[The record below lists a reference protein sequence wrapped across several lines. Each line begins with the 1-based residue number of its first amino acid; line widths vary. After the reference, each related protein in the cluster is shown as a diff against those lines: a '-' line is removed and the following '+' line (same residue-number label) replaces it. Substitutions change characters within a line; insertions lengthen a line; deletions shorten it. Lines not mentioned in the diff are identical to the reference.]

1 MEFCMENISVKI
13 KILALAVIML
23 IITCLVAAAG
33 LYSNTKSKQA
43 VDDMYGSNLMATQYL
58 THADSQLLLI
68 KDDVAYVLQQNLAQ
82 EPRNLLLTDIV
93 DKLKGIQGDVNAVK
107 EICHGEKIQGI
118 INELDEHL
126 NNTIP
131 QVEAAKKLG
140 TSPEDKIALYKALN
154 EIDDVSQHLGELT
167 PENVMQGKIL
177 FQASD
182 EAYNFALMAFAVIII
197 FGLIVGIAA
206 AIIIAKGIAGPL
218 QASVEQLNAVADGDL
233 TQTID
238 TGMLNRQDEVGVM
251 VQALHRM
258 QESLREVLGTV
269 RQEADNSAEMA
280 AEVYELVGAM
290 NGSAQDMSAVT
301 EEMAASME
309 ETAAS
314 TSNIQSLSDRIKEQV
329 EANAKEASDSA
340 DYSNTISDRAKALKE
355 DVQQAQ
361 KEAERIYAGTKTSL
375 EQAIESA
382 KVANN
387 ITELTQAISDIADQT
402 NLLALNAAIEAA
414 RAGEHGRGFAVVADE
429 VRKLAEQSHDTAEE
443 IKNLTVSVTDA
454 VQNLSVSAHGL
465 LKFMEENVH
474 KDYEKINQTAEQ
486 YREDAEYFHGFAS
499 QSNESAQDFAQS
511 IQTMNNSMEEIAK
524 ATQEGAIG
532 NNTVAQQ
539 VVNVAEKAN
548 EILNKV
554 NVSKEGADT
563 LKNQLSKFKI

>member
-1 MEFCMENISVKI
+1 MENISVKI

-43 VDDMYGSNLMATQYL
+43 VDEMYESNLMATQYL

-68 KDDVAYVLQQNLAQ
+68 KDDVSYVLQQNLAQ
-82 EPRNLLLTDIV
+82 EPRNVLLTDIV
-93 DKLKGIQGDVNAVK
+93 DKLKGIQGDVQEVK
-107 EICHGEKIQGI
+107 AICPGEKIQGI
-118 INELDEHL
+118 ITELDEHL
-126 NNTIP
+126 NSTIP

-140 TSPEDKIALYKALN
+140 TSPEDKIAMYKALN

-182 EAYNFALMAFAVIII
+182 EAYDFALMAFAVIII

-258 QESLREVLGTV
+258 QKSLREGLGTV
-269 RQEADNSAEMA
+269 RQEADNSAKMA
-280 AEVYELVGAM
+280 EEVFELVSAL
-290 NGSAQDMSAVT
+290 NSNAQDMSAVT

-329 EANAKEASDSA
+329 EANAKEASNSA
-340 DYSNTISDRAKALKE
+340 EYSNTISDRAKALKE
-355 DVQQAQ
+355 GVQQAQ
-361 KEAERIYAGTKTSL
+361 REAERIYAGTKISL

>member
-1 MEFCMENISVKI
+1 MENISVKI

-43 VDDMYGSNLMATQYL
+43 VDEMYESNLMATQYL

-68 KDDVAYVLQQNLAQ
+68 KDDVSYVLQQNLAQ
-82 EPRNLLLTDIV
+82 EPRNVLLTDIV
-93 DKLKGIQGDVNAVK
+93 DKLKGIQGDVQEVK
-107 EICHGEKIQGI
+107 AICPGEKIQGI
-118 INELDEHL
+118 ITELDEHL
-126 NNTIP
+126 NSTIP

-140 TSPEDKIALYKALN
+140 TSPEDKIAMYKALN

-182 EAYNFALMAFAVIII
+182 EAYDFALMAFAVIII

-258 QESLREVLGTV
+258 QKSLREVLGTV

-329 EANAKEASDSA
+329 EANAKEASNSA
-340 DYSNTISDRAKALKE
+340 EYSNTISDRAKALKE
-355 DVQQAQ
+355 GVQQAQ
-361 KEAERIYAGTKTSL
+361 REAERIYAGTKISL

-524 ATQEGAIG
+524 AT
-532 NNTVAQQ
+532 
-539 VVNVAEKAN
+539 
-548 EILNKV
+548 
-554 NVSKEGADT
+554 
-563 LKNQLSKFKI
+563 

>member
-1 MEFCMENISVKI
+1 M
-13 KILALAVIML
+13 
-23 IITCLVAAAG
+23 
-33 LYSNTKSKQA
+33 
-43 VDDMYGSNLMATQYL
+43 
-58 THADSQLLLI
+58 
-68 KDDVAYVLQQNLAQ
+68 
-82 EPRNLLLTDIV
+82 
-93 DKLKGIQGDVNAVK
+93 
-107 EICHGEKIQGI
+107 
-118 INELDEHL
+118 
-126 NNTIP
+126 
-131 QVEAAKKLG
+131 
-140 TSPEDKIALYKALN
+140 
-154 EIDDVSQHLGELT
+154 
-167 PENVMQGKIL
+167 
-177 FQASD
+177 
-182 EAYNFALMAFAVIII
+182 
-197 FGLIVGIAA
+197 
-206 AIIIAKGIAGPL
+206 
-218 QASVEQLNAVADGDL
+218 
-233 TQTID
+233 
-238 TGMLNRQDEVGVM
+238 
-251 VQALHRM
+251 
-258 QESLREVLGTV
+258 
-269 RQEADNSAEMA
+269 
-280 AEVYELVGAM
+280 
-290 NGSAQDMSAVT
+290 
-301 EEMAASME
+301 
-309 ETAAS
+309 
-314 TSNIQSLSDRIKEQV
+314 
-329 EANAKEASDSA
+329 
-340 DYSNTISDRAKALKE
+340 
-355 DVQQAQ
+355 
-361 KEAERIYAGTKTSL
+361 

>member
-1 MEFCMENISVKI
+1 MENISVKI

-43 VDDMYGSNLMATQYL
+43 VDEMYESNLMATQYL

-68 KDDVAYVLQQNLAQ
+68 KDDVSYVLQQNLAQ
-82 EPRNLLLTDIV
+82 EPRNVLLTDIV
-93 DKLKGIQGDVNAVK
+93 DKLKGIQGDVQEVK
-107 EICHGEKIQGI
+107 AICPGEKIQGI
-118 INELDEHL
+118 ITELDEHL
-126 NNTIP
+126 NSTIP

-140 TSPEDKIALYKALN
+140 TSPEDKIAMYKALN

-182 EAYNFALMAFAVIII
+182 EAYDFALMAFAVIII

-206 AIIIAKGIAGPL
+206 AIIISRGIAGPL

-258 QESLREVLGTV
+258 QKSLREVLGTV

-329 EANAKEASDSA
+329 EANAKEASNSA
-340 DYSNTISDRAKALKE
+340 EYSNTISDRAKALKE
-355 DVQQAQ
+355 GVQQAQ
-361 KEAERIYAGTKTSL
+361 REAERIYAGTKISL

>member
-1 MEFCMENISVKI
+1 MENISVKI

-43 VDDMYGSNLMATQYL
+43 VDEMYESNLMATQYL

-68 KDDVAYVLQQNLAQ
+68 KDDVSYVLQQNLAQ
-82 EPRNLLLTDIV
+82 EPRNVLLTDIV
-93 DKLKGIQGDVNAVK
+93 DKLKGIQGDVQEVK
-107 EICHGEKIQGI
+107 AICPGEKIQGI
-118 INELDEHL
+118 ITELDEHL
-126 NNTIP
+126 NSTIP

-140 TSPEDKIALYKALN
+140 TSPEDKIAMYKALN

-182 EAYNFALMAFAVIII
+182 EAYDFALMAFAVIII

-206 AIIIAKGIAGPL
+206 AIIISRGIAGPL

-238 TGMLNRQDEVGVM
+238 TGMLNRLDEVGVM

-258 QESLREVLGTV
+258 QKSLREVLGTV

-329 EANAKEASDSA
+329 EANAKEASNSA
-340 DYSNTISDRAKALKE
+340 EYSNTISDRAKALKE
-355 DVQQAQ
+355 GVQQAQ
-361 KEAERIYAGTKTSL
+361 REAERIYAGTKISL

-554 NVSKEGADT
+554 NVSKEGADN

>member
-43 VDDMYGSNLMATQYL
+43 VDEMYESNLMATQYL

-68 KDDVAYVLQQNLAQ
+68 KDDVSYVLQQNLAQ
-82 EPRNLLLTDIV
+82 EPRNVLLTDIV
-93 DKLKGIQGDVNAVK
+93 DKLKGIQGDVQEVK
-107 EICHGEKIQGI
+107 AICPGEKIQGI
-118 INELDEHL
+118 ITELDEHL
-126 NNTIP
+126 NSTIP

-140 TSPEDKIALYKALN
+140 TSPEDKIAMYKALN

-182 EAYNFALMAFAVIII
+182 EAYDFALMAFAVIII

-206 AIIIAKGIAGPL
+206 AIIISRGIAGPL

-258 QESLREVLGTV
+258 QKSLREVLGTV

-329 EANAKEASDSA
+329 EANAKEASNSA
-340 DYSNTISDRAKALKE
+340 EYSNTISDRAKALKE
-355 DVQQAQ
+355 GVQQAQ
-361 KEAERIYAGTKTSL
+361 REAERIYAGTKISL

-454 VQNLSVSAHGL
+454 VQNLSVSAHSL

-474 KDYEKINQTAEQ
+474 KDYEKINETAEQ

>member
-1 MEFCMENISVKI
+1 MENISVKI

-43 VDDMYGSNLMATQYL
+43 VDEMYESNLMATQYL

-68 KDDVAYVLQQNLAQ
+68 KDDVSYVLQQNLAQ
-82 EPRNLLLTDIV
+82 EPRNVLLTDIV
-93 DKLKGIQGDVNAVK
+93 DKLKGIQGDVQEVK
-107 EICHGEKIQGI
+107 AICPGEKIQGI
-118 INELDEHL
+118 ITELDEHL
-126 NNTIP
+126 NSTIP

-140 TSPEDKIALYKALN
+140 TSPEDKIAMYKALN

-182 EAYNFALMAFAVIII
+182 EAYDFALMAFAVIII

-206 AIIIAKGIAGPL
+206 AIIISRGIAGPL

-258 QESLREVLGTV
+258 QKSLREVLGTV

-329 EANAKEASDSA
+329 EANAKEASNSA
-340 DYSNTISDRAKALKE
+340 EYSNTISDRAKALKE
-355 DVQQAQ
+355 GVQQAQ
-361 KEAERIYAGTKTSL
+361 REAERIYAGTKISL

-454 VQNLSVSAHGL
+454 VQNLSVSAHSL

-474 KDYEKINQTAEQ
+474 KDYEKINETAEQ

-554 NVSKEGADT
+554 NVSKEGADN

>member
-1 MEFCMENISVKI
+1 MENISVKI

-43 VDDMYGSNLMATQYL
+43 VDEMYESNLMATQYL

-68 KDDVAYVLQQNLAQ
+68 KDDVSYVLQQNLAQ
-82 EPRNLLLTDIV
+82 EPRNVLLTDIV
-93 DKLKGIQGDVNAVK
+93 DKLKGIQGDVQEVK
-107 EICHGEKIQGI
+107 AICPGEKIQGI
-118 INELDEHL
+118 ITELDEHL
-126 NNTIP
+126 NSTIP

-182 EAYNFALMAFAVIII
+182 EAYDFALMAFAVIII

-206 AIIIAKGIAGPL
+206 AIIISRGIAGPL

-258 QESLREVLGTV
+258 QKSLREVLGTV

-329 EANAKEASDSA
+329 EANAKEASNSA
-340 DYSNTISDRAKALKE
+340 EYSNTISDRAKALKE
-355 DVQQAQ
+355 GVQQAQ
-361 KEAERIYAGTKTSL
+361 REAERIYAGTKISL

-554 NVSKEGADT
+554 NVSKEGADN

>member
-43 VDDMYGSNLMATQYL
+43 VDEMYESNLMATQYL

-68 KDDVAYVLQQNLAQ
+68 KDDVSYVLQQNLAQ
-82 EPRNLLLTDIV
+82 EPRNVLLGDIV
-93 DKLKGIQGDVNAVK
+93 DKLKGIQGDVQEVK
-107 EICHGEKIQGI
+107 AICPGEKIQGI
-118 INELDEHL
+118 ITELDEHL
-126 NNTIP
+126 NSTIP

-154 EIDDVSQHLGELT
+154 EIDDVSQHMGELT

-182 EAYNFALMAFAVIII
+182 EAYDFALMAFAVIII

-206 AIIIAKGIAGPL
+206 AIIISRGIAGPL

-258 QESLREVLGTV
+258 QKSLREVLGTV

-340 DYSNTISDRAKALKE
+340 DYSTTISDRAKALKE
-355 DVQQAQ
+355 DVQLAQ
-361 KEAERIYAGTKTSL
+361 REAERIYAGTKTSL

-554 NVSKEGADT
+554 NVSKEGADN

>member
-1 MEFCMENISVKI
+1 MENISVKI

-43 VDDMYGSNLMATQYL
+43 VDEMYESNLMATQYL

-68 KDDVAYVLQQNLAQ
+68 KDDVSYVLQQNLAQ
-82 EPRNLLLTDIV
+82 EPRNVLLTDIV
-93 DKLKGIQGDVNAVK
+93 DKLKGIQGDVQEVK
-107 EICHGEKIQGI
+107 AICPGEKIQGI
-118 INELDEHL
+118 ITELDEHL
-126 NNTIP
+126 NSTIP

-140 TSPEDKIALYKALN
+140 TSPEDKIAMYKALN

-182 EAYNFALMAFAVIII
+182 EAYDFALMAFAVIII

-206 AIIIAKGIAGPL
+206 AIIISRGIAGPL

-258 QESLREVLGTV
+258 QKSLREVLGTV

-329 EANAKEASDSA
+329 EANAKEASNSA
-340 DYSNTISDRAKALKE
+340 EYSNTISDRAKALKE
-355 DVQQAQ
+355 GVQQAQ
-361 KEAERIYAGTKTSL
+361 REAERIYAGTKISL

-454 VQNLSVSAHGL
+454 VQNLSVSAHSL

-474 KDYEKINQTAEQ
+474 KDYEKINETAEQ

>member
-1 MEFCMENISVKI
+1 
-13 KILALAVIML
+13 AVIML

-43 VDDMYGSNLMATQYL
+43 VDEMYESNLMATQYL

-68 KDDVAYVLQQNLAQ
+68 KDDVSYVLQQNLAQ
-82 EPRNLLLTDIV
+82 EPRNVLLTDIV
-93 DKLKGIQGDVNAVK
+93 DKLKGIQGDVQEVK
-107 EICHGEKIQGI
+107 AICPGEKIQGI
-118 INELDEHL
+118 ITELDEHL
-126 NNTIP
+126 NSTIP

-140 TSPEDKIALYKALN
+140 TSPEDKIAMYKALN

-182 EAYNFALMAFAVIII
+182 EAYDFALMAFAVIII

-206 AIIIAKGIAGPL
+206 AIIISRGIAGPL

-258 QESLREVLGTV
+258 QKSLREVLGTV

-329 EANAKEASDSA
+329 EANAKEASNSA
-340 DYSNTISDRAKALKE
+340 EYSNTISDRAKALKE
-355 DVQQAQ
+355 GVQQAQ
-361 KEAERIYAGTKTSL
+361 REAERIYAGTKISL

>member
-1 MEFCMENISVKI
+1 MENISVKI

-33 LYSNTKSKQA
+33 LYSNTESKQA
-43 VDDMYGSNLMATQYL
+43 VDEMYGSNLMATQYL

-68 KDDVAYVLQQNLAQ
+68 NDDISYVLQQNLAI
-82 EPRNLLLTDIV
+82 EPRNVLLGDIS
-93 DKLKGIQGDVNAVK
+93 DKLKGIQGDVQEVK
-107 EICHGEKIQGI
+107 AISKGEKAQKI
-118 INELDEHL
+118 IADLEASL
-126 NNTIP
+126 NDVAP
-131 QVEAAKKLG
+131 KVEAAKKLG
-140 TSPEDKIALYKALN
+140 TAPEDKVVLYQTLSQ
-154 EIDDVSQHLGELT
+154 IDAISSELGALT
-167 PENVMQGKIL
+167 PENVLQGKVL

-197 FGLIVGIAA
+197 FGLVVGIAA
-206 AIIIAKGIAGPL
+206 AVIISRGIANPL

-233 TQTID
+233 TQNID
-238 TGMLNRQDEVGVM
+238 AAMLQRQDEVGVM

-258 QESLREVLGTV
+258 QESLREVLGAV

-340 DYSNTISDRAKALKE
+340 DYSTTISDRAKALKE

-361 KEAERIYAGTKTSL
+361 REAERIYAGTKTSL

-443 IKNLTVSVTDA
+443 IKNLTVRVTDA

-474 KDYEKINQTAEQ
+474 KDYDKINKTAEQ

-499 QSNESAQDFAQS
+499 QSNVSAQDFAQS

-554 NVSKEGADT
+554 NVSKEGADN

>member
-1 MEFCMENISVKI
+1 MENISVKI

-33 LYSNTKSKQA
+33 LYSNTKSKQV

-68 KDDVAYVLQQNLAQ
+68 KDDVSYVLQQNLAQ
-82 EPRNLLLTDIV
+82 EPRNVLLGDIV
-93 DKLKGIQGDVNAVK
+93 DKLKGIQGDVQEVK
-107 EICHGEKIQGI
+107 AICPGEKIQGI
-118 INELDEHL
+118 ITELDEHL
-126 NNTIP
+126 NSTIP

-154 EIDDVSQHLGELT
+154 EIDDVSQHMGELM

-182 EAYNFALMAFAVIII
+182 EAYDFALMAFAVIII

-206 AIIIAKGIAGPL
+206 AIIISRGIAGPL

-258 QESLREVLGTV
+258 QKSLREVLGTV

-290 NGSAQDMSAVT
+290 NGSVQDMSAVT

-329 EANAKEASDSA
+329 VANAKEASDSA

>member
-1 MEFCMENISVKI
+1 MENISVKI

-43 VDDMYGSNLMATQYL
+43 VDEMYESNLMATQYL

-82 EPRNLLLTDIV
+82 EPRNVLLTDIV
-93 DKLKGIQGDVNAVK
+93 DKLKGIQGDVQEVK
-107 EICHGEKIQGI
+107 AICPGEKIQGI
-118 INELDEHL
+118 ITELDEHL
-126 NNTIP
+126 NSTIP

-182 EAYNFALMAFAVIII
+182 EAYDFALMAFAVIII

-206 AIIIAKGIAGPL
+206 AIIISRGIAGPL

-258 QESLREVLGTV
+258 QKSLREVLGTV

-329 EANAKEASDSA
+329 EANAKEASNSA
-340 DYSNTISDRAKALKE
+340 EYSNTISDRAKALKE
-355 DVQQAQ
+355 GVQQAQ
-361 KEAERIYAGTKTSL
+361 REAERIYAGTKISL

-454 VQNLSVSAHGL
+454 VQNLSVSAHSL

>member
-1 MEFCMENISVKI
+1 MENISVKI

-43 VDDMYGSNLMATQYL
+43 VDEMYESNLMATQYL

-68 KDDVAYVLQQNLAQ
+68 KDDVSYVLQQNLAQ
-82 EPRNLLLTDIV
+82 EPRNVLLGDIV
-93 DKLKGIQGDVNAVK
+93 DKLKGIQGDVQEVK
-107 EICHGEKIQGI
+107 AICPGEKIQGI
-118 INELDEHL
+118 ITELDEHL
-126 NNTIP
+126 NSTIP

-154 EIDDVSQHLGELT
+154 EIDDVSQHMGELT

-182 EAYNFALMAFAVIII
+182 EAYDFALMAFAVIII

-206 AIIIAKGIAGPL
+206 AIIISRGIAGPL

-258 QESLREVLGTV
+258 QKSLREVLGTV

-340 DYSNTISDRAKALKE
+340 DYSTTISDRAKALKE
-355 DVQQAQ
+355 DVQLAQ
-361 KEAERIYAGTKTSL
+361 REAERIYAGTKTSL

>member
-1 MEFCMENISVKI
+1 MENISVKI

-43 VDDMYGSNLMATQYL
+43 VDEMYESNLMATQYL

-68 KDDVAYVLQQNLAQ
+68 KDDVSYVLQQNLAQ
-82 EPRNLLLTDIV
+82 EPRNVLLTDIV
-93 DKLKGIQGDVNAVK
+93 DKLKGIQGDVQEVK
-107 EICHGEKIQGI
+107 AICPGEKIQGI
-118 INELDEHL
+118 ITELDEHL
-126 NNTIP
+126 NSTIP

-167 PENVMQGKIL
+167 PENVMKGKIL

-182 EAYNFALMAFAVIII
+182 EAYDFALMAFAVIII

-206 AIIIAKGIAGPL
+206 AIIISRGIAGPL

-258 QESLREVLGTV
+258 QKSLREVLGTV

-329 EANAKEASDSA
+329 EANAKEASNSA
-340 DYSNTISDRAKALKE
+340 EYSNTISDRAKALKE
-355 DVQQAQ
+355 GVQQAQ
-361 KEAERIYAGTKTSL
+361 REAERIYAGTKISL

-554 NVSKEGADT
+554 NVSKEGADN

>member
-1 MEFCMENISVKI
+1 MENISVKI

-43 VDDMYGSNLMATQYL
+43 VDEMYESNLMATQYL

-68 KDDVAYVLQQNLAQ
+68 KDDVSYVLQQNLAQ
-82 EPRNLLLTDIV
+82 EPRNVLLTDIV
-93 DKLKGIQGDVNAVK
+93 DKLKGIQGDVQEVK
-107 EICHGEKIQGI
+107 AICPGEKIQGI
-118 INELDEHL
+118 ITELDEHL
-126 NNTIP
+126 NSTIP

-182 EAYNFALMAFAVIII
+182 EAYDFALMAFAVIII

-258 QESLREVLGTV
+258 QKSLREVLGTV
-269 RQEADNSAEMA
+269 RQEADNSAKMA
-280 AEVYELVGAM
+280 EEVFELVSAL
-290 NGSAQDMSAVT
+290 NSNAQDMSAVT

-314 TSNIQSLSDRIKEQV
+314 TTNIQDLSHGIRSQV
-329 EANAKEASDSA
+329 ETEADEASKGAEYGKTVFSRA
-340 DYSNTISDRAKALKE
+340 DILHKDMESSKTE
-355 DVQQAQ
+355 AQ
-361 KEAERIYAGTKTSL
+361 KVYSETKGSL
-375 EQAIESA
+375 EKAIEAA
-382 KVANN
+382 KVADN
-387 ITELTQAISDIADQT
+387 IAELTQGITDIAEQT

-429 VRKLAEQSHDTAEE
+429 VRKLAEQSQATAGE
-443 IKNLTVSVTDA
+443 IQNLTGRVTGA
-454 VQNLSVSAHGL
+454 VQNLSRSSFDL

-474 KDYEKINQTAEQ
+474 RNYEKMTKTAEQ
-486 YREDAEYFHGFAS
+486 YREDAEYFSEFAGKTNDS
-499 QSNESAQDFAQS
+499 SKSIAES
-511 IQTMNNSMEEIAK
+511 IQTMSNSMEEITK
-524 ATQEGAIG
+524 ATNEGAIG
-532 NNTVAQQ
+532 NNSVAEQ
-539 VVNVAEKAN
+539 VVSVAEKAN
-548 EILNKV
+548 SILTKV
-554 NVSKEGADT
+554 NVSKDGAEK
-563 LKNQLSKFKI
+563 LKQLLSRFKI

>member
-43 VDDMYGSNLMATQYL
+43 VDEMYESNLMATQYL

-68 KDDVAYVLQQNLAQ
+68 KDDVSYVLQQNLAQ
-82 EPRNLLLTDIV
+82 EPRNVLLTDIV
-93 DKLKGIQGDVNAVK
+93 DKLKGIQGDVQEVK
-107 EICHGEKIQGI
+107 AICPGEKIQGI
-118 INELDEHL
+118 ITELDEHL
-126 NNTIP
+126 NSTIP

-140 TSPEDKIALYKALN
+140 TSPEDKIAMYKALN

-182 EAYNFALMAFAVIII
+182 EAYDFALMAFAVIII

-206 AIIIAKGIAGPL
+206 AIIISRGIAGPL

-258 QESLREVLGTV
+258 QKSLREVLGTV

-329 EANAKEASDSA
+329 EANAKEASNSA
-340 DYSNTISDRAKALKE
+340 EYSNTISDRAKALKE
-355 DVQQAQ
+355 GVQQAQ
-361 KEAERIYAGTKTSL
+361 REAERIYAGTKISL

-454 VQNLSVSAHGL
+454 VQNLSVSAHGF

>member
-1 MEFCMENISVKI
+1 MENISVKI

-43 VDDMYGSNLMATQYL
+43 VDEMYESNLMATQYL

-68 KDDVAYVLQQNLAQ
+68 KDDVSYVLQQNLAQ
-82 EPRNLLLTDIV
+82 EPRNVLLTDIV
-93 DKLKGIQGDVNAVK
+93 DKLKGIQGDVQEVK
-107 EICHGEKIQGI
+107 AICPGEKIQGI
-118 INELDEHL
+118 ITELDEHL
-126 NNTIP
+126 NSTIP

-140 TSPEDKIALYKALN
+140 TSPEDKIAMYKALN

-167 PENVMQGKIL
+167 PENVMQGKML

-182 EAYNFALMAFAVIII
+182 EAYDFALMAFAVIII

-206 AIIIAKGIAGPL
+206 AIIISRGIAGPL

-258 QESLREVLGTV
+258 QKSLREVLGTV

-329 EANAKEASDSA
+329 EANAKEASNSA
-340 DYSNTISDRAKALKE
+340 EYSNTISDRAKALKE
-355 DVQQAQ
+355 GVQQAQ
-361 KEAERIYAGTKTSL
+361 REAERIYAGTKISL

-454 VQNLSVSAHGL
+454 VQNLSVSAHSL

-554 NVSKEGADT
+554 NVSKEGADN

>member
-1 MEFCMENISVKI
+1 MENISVKI

-43 VDDMYGSNLMATQYL
+43 VDEMYESNLMATQYL

-68 KDDVAYVLQQNLAQ
+68 KDDVSYVLQQNLAQ
-82 EPRNLLLTDIV
+82 EPRNVLLTDIV
-93 DKLKGIQGDVNAVK
+93 DKLKGIQGDVQEVK
-107 EICHGEKIQGI
+107 AICPGEKIQGI
-118 INELDEHL
+118 ITELDEHL
-126 NNTIP
+126 NSTIP

-140 TSPEDKIALYKALN
+140 TSPEDKIAMYKALN

-182 EAYNFALMAFAVIII
+182 EAYDFALMAFAVIII

-206 AIIIAKGIAGPL
+206 AIIISRGIAGPL

-258 QESLREVLGTV
+258 QKSLREVLGTV

-329 EANAKEASDSA
+329 EANAKEASNSA
-340 DYSNTISDRAKALKE
+340 EYSNTISDRAKALKE
-355 DVQQAQ
+355 GVQQAQ
-361 KEAERIYAGTKTSL
+361 REAERIYAGTKISL

-454 VQNLSVSAHGL
+454 VQNLSVSAHSL

-554 NVSKEGADT
+554 NVSKEGADN

>member
-33 LYSNTKSKQA
+33 LYSNTKSKQV
-43 VDDMYGSNLMATQYL
+43 VDEMYESNLMANQCL

-68 KDDVAYVLQQNLAQ
+68 KDDVSYVLQQNLAQ
-82 EPRNLLLTDIV
+82 EPRNVLLTDIV
-93 DKLKGIQGDVNAVK
+93 DKLKGIQGDVQEVK
-107 EICHGEKIQGI
+107 AICPGEKIQGI
-118 INELDEHL
+118 ITELDEHL
-126 NNTIP
+126 NSTIP

-154 EIDDVSQHLGELT
+154 EIDDVSQHMGELM

-182 EAYNFALMAFAVIII
+182 EAYDFALMAFAVIII

-206 AIIIAKGIAGPL
+206 AIIISRGIAGPL

-258 QESLREVLGTV
+258 QKSLREVLGTV

-290 NGSAQDMSAVT
+290 NGSVQDMSAVT

>member
-1 MEFCMENISVKI
+1 MENISVKI

-43 VDDMYGSNLMATQYL
+43 VDEMYESNLMATQYL
-58 THADSQLLLI
+58 THADSELLLI

-82 EPRNLLLTDIV
+82 EPRNVLLTDIV
-93 DKLKGIQGDVNAVK
+93 DKLKGIQGDVQEVK
-107 EICHGEKIQGI
+107 AICPGEKIQGI
-118 INELDEHL
+118 ITELDEHL
-126 NNTIP
+126 NSTIP

-140 TSPEDKIALYKALN
+140 TSPEDKIAMSKALN

-167 PENVMQGKIL
+167 PENVMQGKML

-182 EAYNFALMAFAVIII
+182 EAYDFALMAFAVIII

-206 AIIIAKGIAGPL
+206 AIIISRGIAGPL

-258 QESLREVLGTV
+258 QKSLREVLGTV

-314 TSNIQSLSDRIKEQV
+314 TSNIRSLSDRIKEQV
-329 EANAKEASDSA
+329 EANAKEASNSA
-340 DYSNTISDRAKALKE
+340 EYSNTISDRAKALKE
-355 DVQQAQ
+355 GVQQAQ
-361 KEAERIYAGTKTSL
+361 REAERIYAGTKISL

-429 VRKLAEQSHDTAEE
+429 VRNLAEQSHDTAEE

-554 NVSKEGADT
+554 NVSKEGADN

>member
-1 MEFCMENISVKI
+1 MENISVKI

-43 VDDMYGSNLMATQYL
+43 VDEMYESNLMATQYL
-58 THADSQLLLI
+58 THADSELLLI

-82 EPRNLLLTDIV
+82 EPRNVLLTDIV
-93 DKLKGIQGDVNAVK
+93 DKLKGIQGDVQEVK
-107 EICHGEKIQGI
+107 AICPGEKIQGI
-118 INELDEHL
+118 ITELDEHL
-126 NNTIP
+126 NSTIP

-140 TSPEDKIALYKALN
+140 TSPEDKIAMYKALN

-182 EAYNFALMAFAVIII
+182 EAYDFALMAFAVIII

-206 AIIIAKGIAGPL
+206 AIIISRGIAGPL

-258 QESLREVLGTV
+258 QKSLREVLGTV

-329 EANAKEASDSA
+329 EANAKEASNSA
-340 DYSNTISDRAKALKE
+340 EYSNTISDRAKALKE
-355 DVQQAQ
+355 GVQQAQ
-361 KEAERIYAGTKTSL
+361 REAERIYAGTKISL

-554 NVSKEGADT
+554 NVSKEGADN

>member
-1 MEFCMENISVKI
+1 MENISVKI

-43 VDDMYGSNLMATQYL
+43 VDEMYESNLMATQYL

-68 KDDVAYVLQQNLAQ
+68 KDDVSYVLQQNLAQ
-82 EPRNLLLTDIV
+82 EPRNVLLTDIV
-93 DKLKGIQGDVNAVK
+93 DKLKGIQGDVQEVK
-107 EICHGEKIQGI
+107 AICPGEKIQGI
-118 INELDEHL
+118 ITELDEHL
-126 NNTIP
+126 NSTIP

-140 TSPEDKIALYKALN
+140 TSPEDKIAMYKALN

-182 EAYNFALMAFAVIII
+182 EAYDFALMAFAVIII

-206 AIIIAKGIAGPL
+206 AIIISRGIAGPL

-258 QESLREVLGTV
+258 QKSLREVLGTV

-329 EANAKEASDSA
+329 EANAKEASNSA
-340 DYSNTISDRAKALKE
+340 EYSNTISDRAKALKE
-355 DVQQAQ
+355 GVQQAQ
-361 KEAERIYAGTKTSL
+361 REAERIYAGTKISL

-554 NVSKEGADT
+554 NVSKEGADN

>member
-43 VDDMYGSNLMATQYL
+43 VDEMYESNLMATQYL

-68 KDDVAYVLQQNLAQ
+68 KDDVSYVLQQNLAQ
-82 EPRNLLLTDIV
+82 EPRNVLLTDIV
-93 DKLKGIQGDVNAVK
+93 DKLKGIQGDVQEVK
-107 EICHGEKIQGI
+107 AICPGEKIQGI
-118 INELDEHL
+118 ITELDEHL
-126 NNTIP
+126 NSTIP

-140 TSPEDKIALYKALN
+140 TSPEDKIAMYKALN

-182 EAYNFALMAFAVIII
+182 EAYDFALMAFAVIII

-206 AIIIAKGIAGPL
+206 AIIISRGIAGPL

-258 QESLREVLGTV
+258 QKSLREVLGTV

-329 EANAKEASDSA
+329 EANAKEASNSA
-340 DYSNTISDRAKALKE
+340 EYSNTISDRAKALKE
-355 DVQQAQ
+355 GVQQAQ
-361 KEAERIYAGTKTSL
+361 REAERIYAGTKISL

>member
-1 MEFCMENISVKI
+1 MENISVKI

-43 VDDMYGSNLMATQYL
+43 VDEMYESNLMATQYL

-68 KDDVAYVLQQNLAQ
+68 KDDVSYVLQQNLAQ
-82 EPRNLLLTDIV
+82 EPRNVLLTDIV
-93 DKLKGIQGDVNAVK
+93 DKLKGIQGDVQEVK
-107 EICHGEKIQGI
+107 AICPGEKIQGI
-118 INELDEHL
+118 ITELDEHL
-126 NNTIP
+126 NSTIP

-140 TSPEDKIALYKALN
+140 TSPEDKIAMYKALT

-182 EAYNFALMAFAVIII
+182 EAYDFALMAFAVIII

-206 AIIIAKGIAGPL
+206 AIIISRGIAGPL

-258 QESLREVLGTV
+258 QKSLREVLGTV

-329 EANAKEASDSA
+329 EANAKEASNSA
-340 DYSNTISDRAKALKE
+340 EYSNTISDRAKALKE
-355 DVQQAQ
+355 GVQQAQ
-361 KEAERIYAGTKTSL
+361 REAERIYAGTKISL

-454 VQNLSVSAHGL
+454 VQNLSVSAHSL

-474 KDYEKINQTAEQ
+474 KDYEKINETAEQ

-554 NVSKEGADT
+554 NVSKEGADN

>member
-43 VDDMYGSNLMATQYL
+43 VDEMYESNLMATQYL

-68 KDDVAYVLQQNLAQ
+68 KDDVSYVLQQNLAQ
-82 EPRNLLLTDIV
+82 EPRNVLLTDIV
-93 DKLKGIQGDVNAVK
+93 DKLKGIQGDVQEVK
-107 EICHGEKIQGI
+107 AICPGEKIQGI
-118 INELDEHL
+118 ITELDEHL
-126 NNTIP
+126 NSTIP

-182 EAYNFALMAFAVIII
+182 EAYDFALMAFAVIII

-206 AIIIAKGIAGPL
+206 AIIISRGIAGPL

-258 QESLREVLGTV
+258 QKSLREVLGTV

-329 EANAKEASDSA
+329 EANAKEASNSA
-340 DYSNTISDRAKALKE
+340 EYSNTISDRAKALKE
-355 DVQQAQ
+355 GVQQAQ
-361 KEAERIYAGTKTSL
+361 REAERIYAGTKISL

-454 VQNLSVSAHGL
+454 VQNLSVSAHSL

-474 KDYEKINQTAEQ
+474 KDYEKINETAEQ

>member
-1 MEFCMENISVKI
+1 MENISVKI

-43 VDDMYGSNLMATQYL
+43 VDEMYESNLMATQYL

-82 EPRNLLLTDIV
+82 EPRNVLLTDIV
-93 DKLKGIQGDVNAVK
+93 DKLKGIQGDVQEVK
-107 EICHGEKIQGI
+107 AICPGEKIQGI
-118 INELDEHL
+118 ITELDEHL
-126 NNTIP
+126 NSTIP

-182 EAYNFALMAFAVIII
+182 EAYDFALMAFAVIII

-206 AIIIAKGIAGPL
+206 AIIISRGIAGPL

-258 QESLREVLGTV
+258 QKSLREVLGTV

-329 EANAKEASDSA
+329 EANAKEASNSA
-340 DYSNTISDRAKALKE
+340 EYSNTISDRAKALKE
-355 DVQQAQ
+355 GVQQAQ
-361 KEAERIYAGTKTSL
+361 REAERIYAGTKISL

-454 VQNLSVSAHGL
+454 VQNLSVSAHSL

-474 KDYEKINQTAEQ
+474 KDYEKINETAEQ

-554 NVSKEGADT
+554 NVSKEGADN

>member
-1 MEFCMENISVKI
+1 MENISVKI

-43 VDDMYGSNLMATQYL
+43 VDEMYESNLMATQYL

-82 EPRNLLLTDIV
+82 EPRNVLLTDIV
-93 DKLKGIQGDVNAVK
+93 DKLKGIQGDVQEVK
-107 EICHGEKIQGI
+107 AICPGEKIQGI
-118 INELDEHL
+118 ITELDEHL
-126 NNTIP
+126 NSTIP

-182 EAYNFALMAFAVIII
+182 EAYDFALMAFAVIII

-206 AIIIAKGIAGPL
+206 AIIISRGIAGPL

-258 QESLREVLGTV
+258 QKSLREVLGTV

-329 EANAKEASDSA
+329 EANAKEASNSA
-340 DYSNTISDRAKALKE
+340 EYSNTISDRAKALKE
-355 DVQQAQ
+355 GVQQAQ
-361 KEAERIYAGTKTSL
+361 REAERIYAGTKISL

>member
-1 MEFCMENISVKI
+1 MENISVKI

-43 VDDMYGSNLMATQYL
+43 VDEMYESNLMATQYL

-68 KDDVAYVLQQNLAQ
+68 KDDVSYVLQQNLAQ
-82 EPRNLLLTDIV
+82 EPRNVLLTDIV
-93 DKLKGIQGDVNAVK
+93 DKLKGIQGDVQEVK
-107 EICHGEKIQGI
+107 AICPGEKIQGI
-118 INELDEHL
+118 ITELDEHL
-126 NNTIP
+126 NSTIP

-182 EAYNFALMAFAVIII
+182 EAYDFALMAFAVIII

-206 AIIIAKGIAGPL
+206 AIIISRGIAGPL

-258 QESLREVLGTV
+258 QKSLREVLGTV

-329 EANAKEASDSA
+329 EANAKEASNSA
-340 DYSNTISDRAKALKE
+340 EYSNTISDRAKALKE
-355 DVQQAQ
+355 GVQQAQ
-361 KEAERIYAGTKTSL
+361 REAERIYAGTKISL